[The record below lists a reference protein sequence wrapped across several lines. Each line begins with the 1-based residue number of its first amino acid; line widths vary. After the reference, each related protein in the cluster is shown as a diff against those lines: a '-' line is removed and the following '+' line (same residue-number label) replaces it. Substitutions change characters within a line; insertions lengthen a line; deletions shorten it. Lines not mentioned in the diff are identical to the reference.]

1 MEKQCIEL
9 NISIYNNLAACLLQ
23 LSDSKAERI
32 KEVTEVVIELDASNE
47 KAWFRQGPLY
57 YKGFIVTSFHG
68 QTFPDMARLAFGWQ
82 TMTKP
87 GKALER

>member
-47 KAWFRQGPLY
+47 KAWFRQGPFL
-57 YKGFIVTSFHG
+57 VTSFHG
-68 QTFPDMARLAFGWQ
+68 QTFPGMARLALGWQ

-87 GKALER
+87 RKALER